1 MNNNTNPSSKGRC
14 KCGRYMSIGEDIA
27 GVNPI
32 GYECPDCTHRRNSKQ
47 LTSKEYYSK
56 FNLVFN

>member
-1 MNNNTNPSSKGRC
+1 MNNNNQPSSKGKC
-14 KCGRYMSIGEDIA
+14 NCGRYMSIHEDIA

-32 GYECPDCTHRRNSKQ
+32 GYECPDCRHRRYSKP

-56 FNLVFN
+56 FKLVFN